1 MSDYGYV
8 LDMGR
13 NCFEGEGRALV
24 DDPKVADLYLGGSGR
39 LAAARAAGPAEQEP
53 PEE

>member
-13 NCFEGEGRALV
+13 NRFEGQGSQLV
-24 DDPKVADLYLGGSGR
+24 DDPKIAELYLGGSGR
-39 LAAARAAGPAEQEP
+39 LAAARAELIGDGS
-53 PEE
+53 